1 MPTDRYNGDEKA
13 PIDSDM
19 PYIDKPLSDMRVL
32 AADDNEVNRLFLE
45 GILSSK
51 VHQLQVVSDGT
62 EAIAAGKQAQ
72 WDMILLDL
80 HMPGADGIDVMQA
93 LVQESDTAE
102 KASKTL
108 YVVITA
114 DARKSEQDRMLQLG
128 FHGFLSKPISGEALI
143 SGLSAINDHPGEP
156 VTIARSR
163 QAVNTVLDDKSALDV
178 LHQDRKMLTKMRL
191 QFVDELPA
199 SLNRVTAALSH
210 PDSAEH
216 RREIWDAVHKM
227 AGGCAYTGA
236 IQLAEICTHM
246 QEQVDQEAGL
256 EILLAGYLS
265 LRKIVEQ
272 TAVAIQS
279 SEKQAA

>member
-1 MPTDRYNGDEKA
+1 
-13 PIDSDM
+13 M
-19 PYIDKPLSDMRVL
+19 PYIDKPLTDMRVL

-62 EAIAAGKQAQ
+62 EAIDAGKQSH
-72 WDMILLDL
+72 WDLILLDL
-80 HMPGADGIDVMQA
+80 HMPGADGIDVMQS
-93 LVQESDTAE
+93 LTRQNDPSDE
-102 KASKTL
+102 QPKTL

-128 FHGFLSKPISGEALI
+128 FHGFLTKPISGEALI
-143 SGLSAINDHPGEP
+143 SGLSAINAHPGQP

-178 LHQDRKMLTKMRL
+178 LHQDREILTKMRL
-191 QFVDELPA
+191 QFVDELPLC
-199 SLNRVTAALSH
+199 LNQVTTALNN
-210 PDSAEH
+210 PDSPKQ
-216 RREIWDAVHKM
+216 RRDIWTAVHKM

-236 IQLAEICTHM
+236 VQLAEICTHM
-246 QEQVDQEAGL
+246 QEQVDHEASL
-256 EILLAGYLS
+256 EMLLADYLK

-272 TAVAIQS
+272 TAVAIHS
-279 SEKQAA
+279 TEKLAA